1 MLNQNKNIKQE
12 KEKVDNLIEE
22 IKKEN
27 LNLKNSLNIKMKN
40 ESNKNDLKNK
50 IIELKSQLNIFASH
64 NELLTKENV
73 NMKKSIETNK
83 KEKLEI
89 QKNEL
94 NITITNNKNKENSNE
109 KINKVIELQKLNEE
123 LEKEKK
129 ELNNQILTSNNKIQ
143 EMKIK
148 INELENEIKFLKN
161 QKINSPKKENISQV
175 NNLTEPS
182 KNEIILIEKNKELIQ
197 INQVLENKLLKLQ
210 FELNNL
216 TNKNNKLKNQFSKEK
231 KLSEESD
238 KIKIRNFSSDH
249 CLNRLQKFKKTHQQQ
264 LEEKI
269 NEIND
274 LNQEI
279 FGLKKQIE
287 KNEENNNI
295 IVLKEKEILSKSE
308 ENELKIRFFEERKSY
323 YENNLNELKEKNK
336 NLENNNKE
344 LKNKLEKYE
353 EDKKIEINIIQGE
366 YELIKKELDKLKNE
380 KQNLD
385 NNNINE
391 NYSPETHTIIC
402 DKNYNNLQWFLLAPK
417 QTNLQ
422 TLNKY
427 DNLFW
432 IEKIKM
438 KNLEKY
444 NKFISEMDEEN
455 QRIKNTI
462 AKLEEKDNIINNLN
476 IQLNNL
482 NKIRNTNSIPEG
494 ETSFKSEINKKNK
507 IVFQK
512 NSSFDL
518 NGISILNKENTNNT
532 MINEGIPIEK
542 FNLVLNKLNDSE
554 RRNQK
559 LQQDNLRLLKNINE
573 KNKSEFIDEE
583 IQKGGLN
590 EKGKNN
596 NDKNLLLS
604 ERIEYKKHDDDLN
617 FNQEFINYQNHLNLL
632 KNLYRELEN
641 KVQKIKEIIRNLF
654 SNIIFKTNEIEI
666 AKNILL
672 ILDFK
677 NEEIIQILQSN
688 KK

>member
-1 MLNQNKNIKQE
+1 
-12 KEKVDNLIEE
+12 
-22 IKKEN
+22 
-27 LNLKNSLNIKMKN
+27 
-40 ESNKNDLKNK
+40 
-50 IIELKSQLNIFASH
+50 
-64 NELLTKENV
+64 
-73 NMKKSIETNK
+73 
-83 KEKLEI
+83 
-89 QKNEL
+89 
-94 NITITNNKNKENSNE
+94 
-109 KINKVIELQKLNEE
+109 
-123 LEKEKK
+123 
-129 ELNNQILTSNNKIQ
+129 
-143 EMKIK
+143 MKIK

-175 NNLTEPS
+175 NNSTEPS

-216 TNKNNKLKNQFSKEK
+216 TNKNNKLKNQISKEK

-249 CLNRLQKFKKTHQQQ
+249 CLNNKIQKFKKTHQQQ

-336 NLENNNKE
+336 NLEKKNKE

-353 EDKKIEINIIQGE
+353 EDKKVEINIIQGE

-391 NYSPETHTIIC
+391 NYSPETHIIIC

-438 KNLEKY
+438 KNLDKY

-507 IVFQK
+507 IVLQK

-518 NGISILNKENTNNT
+518 AGISILNKENTNNT

-590 EKGKNN
+590 KKGKNN

-641 KVQKIKEIIRNLF
+641 KVQKIKEIIRNLL
-654 SNIIFKTNEIEI
+654 IFYYY
-666 AKNILL
+666 
-672 ILDFK
+672 
-677 NEEIIQILQSN
+677 IQN
-688 KK
+688 K